1 MSAGGF
7 DILAIPLSE
16 GCGPAGACLILAA
29 SGTDVSLDSDQCKP
43 LEGKLPTGWLGRQS
57 PPDGIPAPITTQEH
71 PDGLRIRLLETR
83 PYDWALEGKGTE
95 NLGLRSP
102 LEDKRRQRWSI
113 RHQKN
118 VPPSGSF
125 TVINHLGLSALE
137 ILSAEGEVILS
148 IPLEFVSSKLDFDSE
163 YRRMTEDIA
172 GFCEQLLLSWD
183 APTSLTFSASHEKE
197 ARLVLEQ
204 FLFLRHFL
212 TDERLGRLLE
222 MIARNPHS
230 KLEEIRT
237 WTPAAMVRS
246 TQHLSDPQRML
257 RNWHR
262 NGTRNTPGEALEVRK
277 EDKRDTPPNR
287 FLKFAL
293 NSFRS
298 ICLEVAEMSKE
309 HSQTGNEAR
318 ALLGQLDAI
327 LARRFFR
334 DLGPLRRLPLD
345 NQTLQKGE
353 GYREVLQAWIL
364 TRAAASLSWDGQ
376 QDSYQGSSRD
386 VATLYEYWIFLKLH
400 KILEK
405 FPGMKRKVG
414 SSDPESFIK
423 EDGTGITLNLKS
435 GNHASSR
442 FILDEGTEQSLCV
455 DLHYERTF
463 TSNREAN
470 SGASYSRNFRPDYT
484 LSIFPAKFT
493 REEKALAAGQASH
506 LHFDAKYRAE
516 KLAGIFG
523 EEDENEDELADE
535 KITGKASG
543 TYKRADLLKMHT
555 YNDALRQTIGSY
567 VLYPGDGD
575 PNEMRK
581 FHEIAPGV
589 GAFVMKPGNEDC
601 LTALEGFLE
610 DVFKHQQSQ
619 FTQFRY
625 LTETGHQTHRDPP
638 RTLDEGKAAYQ
649 VARPNAPCVIM
660 WLPVKNAEAFK
671 TAGFAYCRVT
681 LKKEDK
687 RTLDLN
693 LSTELGSEFLPAG
706 KGQGGKMTGLGWRA
720 KIRGAR
726 FLSSEKL
733 KAYIEDKGQSD
744 KIQSSG
750 SGESYL
756 LYEFDQ
762 ISPIQKLDLSEVH
775 SRHKSG
781 SEYMAV
787 SCSWKEIIQ
796 SHSAPPKS
804 TAPARETPASSPGGG
819 DLP

>member
-1 MSAGGF
+1 MSTGGF
-7 DILAIPLSE
+7 DILAIPVPE
-16 GCGPAGACLILAA
+16 GSGPAGACLILAA
-29 SGTDVSLDSDQCKP
+29 SGTDVSLDSDHCKA
-43 LEGKLPTGWLGRQS
+43 LEGELPTGWLGRHS
-57 PPDGIPAPITTQEH
+57 PPDGNPAPITTQEH

-83 PYDWALEGKGTE
+83 PYDWALEGRGTAD
-95 NLGLRSP
+95 LGLQSP

-118 VPPSGSF
+118 APPSGSF

-137 ILSAEGEVILS
+137 ILAENGDKILS
-148 IPLEFVSSKLDFDSE
+148 VPLEFISNKLDFDTE

-172 GFCEQLLLSWD
+172 DFCEQLLLSWD
-183 APTSLTFSASHEKE
+183 APTSLTFSSSPEEE
-197 ARLVLEQ
+197 ARLILEQ

-230 KLEEIRT
+230 RLEEIRT

-246 TQHLSDPQRML
+246 TQHLSDPQGML

-262 NGTRNTPGEALEVRK
+262 NGGQRTPGEALEVRK

-298 ICLEVAEMSKE
+298 ICLEVAEMGGE

-318 ALLGQLDAI
+318 ALLRQLDAI

-334 DLGPLRRLPLD
+334 GLGPLSRLPLD

-353 GYREVLQAWIL
+353 GYREILQAWIL

-376 QDSYQGSSRD
+376 EESYQGSSRD

-400 KILEK
+400 KILED
-405 FPGMKRKVG
+405 FPGMSRKPG
-414 SSDPESFIK
+414 SKLPEAFIAEDGSGIKLNLQSGKHSLSSFIL
-423 EDGTGITLNLKS
+423 E
-435 GNHASSR
+435 A
-442 FILDEGTEQSLCV
+442 GTERSLCI

-463 TSNREAN
+463 TSNRQAN

-484 LSIFPAKFT
+484 LSIYPESFGN
-493 REEKALAAGQASH
+493 EEKALAAGQASH

-516 KLAGIFG
+516 KLATIFG
-523 EEDENEDELADE
+523 EDDEELDEE
-535 KITGKASG
+535 KTTGKASG

-589 GAFVMKPGNEDC
+589 GAFVMKPGNEEC
-601 LTALEGFLE
+601 LTALEGFLG

-638 RTLDEGKAAYQ
+638 GMLAEGKAAYQ
-649 VARPNAPCVIM
+649 VARPDAPCVIM
-660 WLPVKNAEAFK
+660 WLPAKNEQAFK
-671 TAGFAYCRVT
+671 AAGFAYCRVA
-681 LKKEDK
+681 LKKEGK
-687 RTLDLN
+687 RTLNLN

-733 KAYIEDKGQSD
+733 KAYIEDRDQSD

-775 SRHKSG
+775 DRHKSG

-787 SCSWKEIIQ
+787 SCSWKEILQ
-796 SHSAPPKS
+796 SQTVRVTP
-804 TAPARETPASSPGGG
+804 TAPAKEKPAASLGAG